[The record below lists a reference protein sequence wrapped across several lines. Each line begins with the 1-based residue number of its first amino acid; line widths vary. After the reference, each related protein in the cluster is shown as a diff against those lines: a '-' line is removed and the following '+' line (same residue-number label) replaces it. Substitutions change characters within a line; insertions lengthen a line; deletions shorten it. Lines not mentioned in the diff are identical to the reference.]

1 MTTNG
6 GFVLYDNP
14 NNVNDQFSYTIID
27 SEGVTATGVVN
38 IVAGQPQNI
47 VGLVNNEDGS
57 MTISFSGI
65 PNFTYHVQRRRPISP
80 CHSGRTSARTWPERT
95 ACGSSRIRTPQITQH
110 GITARSI
117 PDF

>member
-27 SEGVTATGVVN
+27 SEGATATGVVN

-65 PNFTYHVQRRRPISP
+65 PNFTYHVQATTNLVLPFWTNISTNVAGTDGLWQFTDSDATNYP
-80 CHSGRTSARTWPERT
+80 ARYY
-95 ACGSSRIRTPQITQH
+95 
-110 GITARSI
+110 RSEY
-117 PDF
+117 P